1 MASRE
6 PQRKTNLAVAAPPQR
21 FAFYAKLSRKNQ
33 AEYRRSDAK
42 ATLDIPNVYPLR
54 AFLPDIQ
61 MALEDVNTRSLRRS
75 AQALVSLLLE
85 QFDAPSVEVR
95 VLKVRPNNDEYELH
109 GLYEHEEGKRPVIR
123 VWAKT
128 AAHKRPVAFK
138 TFVRTLLHEVVH
150 HFDFALFDLPN
161 SFHTH
166 GFYKRESHL
175 ARQLLDLPPAQ
186 KKATAAAVV
195 VKKLKSKEK
204 TPGQLSLF
212 DAREPPTD

>member
-6 PQRKTNLAVAAPPQR
+6 SKDNGRVVVREAPQR
-21 FAFYAKLSRKNQ
+21 FAFYRNLSRPQQ
-33 AEYRRSDAK
+33 AEYRRSDAM
-42 ATLDIPNVYPLR
+42 ALLAIPDVYPLR

-61 MALEDVNTRSLRRS
+61 MALEVVDTGQLRRS
-75 AQALVSLLLE
+75 AQALVSLLLT

-138 TFVRTLLHEVVH
+138 TFIRTLLHEVTH
-150 HFDFALFDLPN
+150 HFDFALYDLPN

-175 ARQLLDLPPAQ
+175 ARQLLDLPPAT
-186 KKATAAAVV
+186 KPAKATAVV
-195 VKKLKSKEK
+195 VNKLKSKAQA
-204 TPGQLSLF
+204 QLSLF
-212 DAREPPTD
+212 GAEGDKSQS